1 MRHGGIVKQ
10 IGRCAAEN
18 LGIAAPTVAFA
29 GGAVGGQVGVVIF
42 GAPDGVLDKFVQ
54 QRVGAFQP
62 AGALHVRVD
71 RHGGKVLRGE
81 RHVGFDQNI
90 LKAENRK
97 GGLILVDAVLA
108 GVADLL
114 QGRCD
119 FFVGALDVFL
129 RKLAVF
135 VQHFSKTQVNFL
147 PGAGGHAKPDI
158 PGHILPEI
166 QHGLARR
173 RGEQCRGKLLML
185 GHGYVVRGGR
195 RDMVAGAF
203 CPAAVAWHGVGVHR
217 FAVLIVGKTNR
228 TVVRPRP
235 ACIGANRLHAAV
247 SAGNF
252 QLRQQLG
259 FGAVLVAQPPR
270 AAAAAV
276 PTVRQLHGECVFA
289 VLQKVGHIVGLVLH
303 ALSVVGDTGRQNE
316 IPHALPVELC
326 LIQAARRYV
335 QPRLAGVL
343 HSKMLGKAIHGIA
356 LFFVGRIVAGDPACL
371 PAIQPGFKKGGFR
384 FAGDV
389 VFVPKLHRPL
399 HPRFGGQ
406 GCAAPRGA
414 HGAAWHL
421 AAVPQAVR
429 GIIRCRNAVGGLRFA
444 ARTVPVQAGRRKIYA
459 EGVCQMFGF

>member
-29 GGAVGGQVGVVIF
+29 GGAVSGQVGVVVF
-42 GAPDGVLDKFVQ
+42 GAPDGVLHKFVQ

-62 AGALHVRVD
+62 AGALHIRVD

-97 GGLILVDAVLA
+97 GGLILVDTVLA

-114 QGRCD
+114 QRRGD
-119 FFVGALDVFL
+119 LFVGALDVFL
-129 RKLAVF
+129 RELAVF
-135 VQHFSKTQVNFL
+135 VQHFAKAQVDLL
-147 PGAGGHAKPDI
+147 PGAGGHGKPDI

-185 GHGYVVRGGR
+185 GHGHVVRGGR

-217 FAVLIVGKTNR
+217 FAVLVVGKANR
-228 TVVRPRP
+228 AVVRPRP
-235 ACIGANRLHAAV
+235 VGIGANRLHAAV
-247 SAGNF
+247 CAGNF

-259 FGAVLVAQPPR
+259 FGTVLVEQPPR

-276 PTVRQLHGECVFA
+276 PTVRQLHGKCVFA

-303 ALSVVGDTGRQNE
+303 TLAVVGDAGCQNHLA
-316 IPHALPVELC
+316 HALPVEPC

-335 QPRLAGVL
+335 QPRLAGAL
-343 HSKMLGKAIHGIA
+343 HSKVLGKAIHGIA

-371 PAIQPGFKKGGFR
+371 PAVQPGFKKGGFR
-384 FAGDV
+384 LTGDV

-399 HPRFGGQ
+399 HPRLGGQ
-406 GCAAPRGA
+406 GCAAPRGT
-414 HGAAWHL
+414 HGTAWHL

-429 GIIRCRNAVGGLRFA
+429 GIVRRRNAVGGLRFA
-444 ARTVPVQAGRRKIYA
+444 ARTVPVQAGRCKIHA
-459 EGVCQMFGF
+459 